1 MTKHIIGLI
10 IFSFI
15 VGTSAFVAGYFYG
28 SPDTAVDS
36 FYEHYSEKRKKRK
49 KRKKRCR
56 PHRFHDRSA
65 ASATVKSAVYDAQS
79 GRLNTT
85 FEFSNG
91 TPEEFLLELQ
101 FYVLDEFGKR
111 YIKTETVK
119 GSSWTHNYED
129 SYDWIDRFEQ
139 VDKLYVK
146 ASVLTKDEGWT
157 SPPDAYGTGLVPV
170 TVTNSDVPRNWAKGS
185 GEGGRTGFIDPADAK

>member
-15 VGTSAFVAGYFYG
+15 VGTSAFVAGFFYG

-36 FYEHYSEKRKKRK
+36 VYERYSEKRKKRK
-49 KRKKRCR
+49 KKRKKRCH
-56 PHRFHDRSA
+56 PHKFHNHGN
-65 ASATVKSAVYDAQS
+65 ASATVKSAVYDS
-79 GRLNTT
+79 NTGRLNTT
-85 FEFSNG
+85 FEFSEG

-101 FYVLDEFGKR
+101 FYVLDEYGKR
-111 YIKTETVK
+111 YIKTETVN

-129 SYDWIDRFEQ
+129 SFDWIERFEQ

-146 ASVLTKDEGWT
+146 ASVLTKDERWT

-170 TVTNSDVPRNWAKGS
+170 TVTNSDVPRSWAKGT
-185 GEGGRTGFIDPADAK
+185 GEGTGFVDPAYVR